1 MKKAFASK
9 EPDAAPEGL
18 GQRESVCPF
27 VNRWRSPASAPL
39 SAGLFGVMEAL
50 IWVAVLILTI
60 SGIWLGFFYRPG
72 IPSAFNS
79 VQYIM
84 RDVNFGWLIRDLHGA
99 STTVLFGVVYLQI
112 FYGISRGAHR
122 GLPAVAWIL
131 VVLRL
136 VAFLAVAYFGFAMV
150 GGAGS
155 LGSLSGVA
163 QHLAVLPIIGPGLAT
178 ALRGGYSVGVTTL
191 SRVAMAHMAIGFL
204 LVAVAVFTMTVRH
217 VSRGGDNGKRKDGAV
232 QRTHYN
238 RNLFS
243 GVILLAFACAALVTF
258 APGLGSTRLNAIPPD
273 PLAIPLQVTLPWY
286 LLAFQGLASAAQ
298 NVRGGAYLV
307 IGSVLLL
314 GAMPW
319 LDRTRDRSVKTG
331 PVFRSFVWLFGL
343 DFIILSVAAAEPA
356 YRFSPIIADLATLYW
371 FAFLVVITPV
381 VTLLEGNRTKGDG
394 RLEH

>member
-9 EPDAAPEGL
+9 ESDAAPAVP
-18 GQRESVCPF
+18 GQRESACPF
-27 VNRWRSPASAPL
+27 VNRWRSSASAPF

-50 IWVAVLILTI
+50 IWAAVLVLTL

-79 VQYIM
+79 LQYIM

-99 STTVLFGVVYLQI
+99 SATVLFGLVYLQI
-112 FYGISRGAHR
+112 FYGISSAAHR
-122 GLPAVAWIL
+122 GLRAFSWIL

-136 VAFLAVAYFGFAMV
+136 VAFVAVAYFGFAMV

-155 LGSLSGVA
+155 LGSLSSVA

-178 ALRGGYSVGVTTL
+178 ALRGSFSVGVTTL
-191 SRVAMAHMAIGFL
+191 SRVAMAHIAIGFL
-204 LVAVAVFTMTVRH
+204 LVVVAVFTLTVRH
-217 VSRGGDNGKRKDGAV
+217 VSRGGGKGKREDLAI
-232 QRTHYN
+232 QRAHDN
-238 RNLFS
+238 RKLFS
-243 GVILLAFACAALVTF
+243 GVILLAFACAALITF
-258 APGLGSTRLNAIPPD
+258 APGLGSTRLNATPPD

-286 LLAFQGLASAAQ
+286 LLAFQGLAGAAQ

-307 IGSVLLL
+307 MGSLLLL

-319 LDRTRDRSVKTG
+319 LDRTRDRSVKAG
-331 PVFRSFVWLFGL
+331 PVFRFFVWLFGL
-343 DFIILSVAAAEPA
+343 DFIVLSVAAAEPA
-356 YRFSPIIADLATLYW
+356 HRFSPIIADLATLYW